1 MQTENTHR
9 KAREWFI
16 LLGGCLFILVPGI
29 SALWGRRTSAGCPF
43 SGVDVPCYDRTEP
56 SRESPGFVGLSA
68 ADLWDYANI
77 LATSFVFNGFEELGQ
92 WIHTGR
98 LARPDLLIAVPAWFS
113 NFFVVIGCL
122 WA

>member
-1 MQTENTHR
+1 MSLATIVLRLRGNRRGQ
-9 KAREWFI
+9 FI
-16 LLGGCLFILVPGI
+16 
-29 SALWGRRTSAGCPF
+29 
-43 SGVDVPCYDRTEP
+43 
-56 SRESPGFVGLSA
+56 GLSA